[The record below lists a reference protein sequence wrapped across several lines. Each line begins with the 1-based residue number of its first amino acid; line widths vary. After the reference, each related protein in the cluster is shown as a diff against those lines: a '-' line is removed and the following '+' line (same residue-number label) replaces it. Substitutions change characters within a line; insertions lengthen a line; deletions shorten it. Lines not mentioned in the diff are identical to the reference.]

1 MNAFEKMVDSMGQAI
16 FRAETNFET
25 VKRSL
30 LPGPAVTDASQAI
43 TQDLENLK
51 DTKAKLA
58 TGPIDDMVTACE
70 MIMGVKYCMMF
81 HHIHDEQSA
90 KEILAKYGA
99 NHVQHLANKAQALAE
114 KALKAWEEA
123 NK

>member
-1 MNAFEKMVDSMGQAI
+1 MNAFEKLVDSMGQAI
-16 FRAETNFET
+16 FRVETNFET
-25 VKRSL
+25 VQRSL

-43 TQDLENLK
+43 TDDIERLK
-51 DTKAKLA
+51 AAKVKLA
-58 TGPIDDMVTACE
+58 KGPIDDMVAACE

-99 NHVQHLANKAQALAE
+99 NHVQHLANKAQATAE
-114 KALKAWEEA
+114 RALKAWEEI